1 MLKKFC
7 LFFLLFLGLS
17 SVSQNEMDVLR
28 SRALTVDK
36 DSAASCY
43 ARMAFLGTQISPD
56 TVRFYANKAIKLASQ
71 KKPIYGDALIQIGN
85 SFSMQRKSDS
95 AIIYYSKAQ
104 SFYKKID
111 YKKGLGKADQ
121 SFAIVYFNISEFDNA
136 IAKANS
142 ALNIYKEIGFTNG
155 IIGVNTLLSNCYFT
169 KNSPDSGFYFIRCAM
184 SEASKNKSDSAKYF
198 QVMIDY
204 GNRQLDNKRP
214 DSALYYLNTAAGFM
228 ERNKNYNS
236 LINLYLNL
244 ARIKMF
250 AFEKNDTKAARALA
264 LKAFHLANTYNLKD
278 TYKMILDYLY
288 STYVYE
294 TDKKDSI
301 IKYLTLYQQWM
312 DTLNGKDQYNIVR
325 DIQTKYE
332 TEKKDLQ
339 IKNQSLEIDAKEKEN
354 EAKNKALLLGTF
366 ALLIVGVFGFI
377 AFNNFKKA
385 KKANIIINSQKE
397 QVELQNEEI
406 FHQKELVEEKQK
418 EIIDSIN
425 YAQKIQTA
433 VLTSEEVWK
442 KISPE
447 HFIIFLPKDIVSG
460 DFYWAYNTLNNR
472 SIFALADCTGHGVP
486 GGFMSMLGNSF
497 LNELI
502 VENKLFKADTVL
514 NKLRDK
520 IIKALGQKGAE
531 DRKDGMDMGLCVWNK
546 LENTLEFSGANN
558 SLWLIRNN
566 ELIQYQGDKMPVGQ
580 FSEELKPFT
589 AHNIALQK
597 NDLIVLCTDGFADQF
612 GGDGGKKLKSKNLKE
627 FLVQGS
633 NNSLA
638 QQKTDLVAL
647 FNEWKGKHQ
656 QVDDVSMI
664 MIKVV

>member
-7 LFFLLFLGLS
+7 FLFLLFLSLTS
-17 SVSQNEMDVLR
+17 ISQNEIDVLR

-43 ARMAFLGTQISPD
+43 ARMAFLGTQVSPD
-56 TVRFYANKAIKLASQ
+56 TVRFYANKALLLASQ
-71 KKPIYGDALIQIGN
+71 KNPIYGDALIQIGN
-85 SFSMQRKSDS
+85 SFSMERKSDS
-95 AIIYYSKAQ
+95 ALIYYSKAL
-104 SFYKKID
+104 SFYKKINH
-111 YKKGLGKADQ
+111 KKGLAKADQ
-121 SFAIVYFNISEFDNA
+121 SFAIVYFNISEFNHA
-136 IAKANS
+136 IEKASS
-142 ALNIYKEIGFTNG
+142 ALAVYKELNFSNG
-155 IIGVNTLLSNCYFT
+155 IISTNSLLSNCYFL
-169 KNSPDSGFYFIRCAM
+169 KNNLDSGFYFIRSAM
-184 SEASKNKSDSAKYF
+184 SEASKNKADSSRYF

-204 GNRQLDNKRP
+204 GNRLFDKKRP

-228 ERNKNYNS
+228 ERNKNYSS
-236 LINLYLNL
+236 LINLYLNQ

-250 AFEKNDTKAARALA
+250 AYNKSDTKAARELA
-264 LKAFHLANTYNLKD
+264 QKAFRLANTYNLKD
-278 TYKMILDYLY
+278 TYQMILDYLY

-301 IKYLTLYQQWM
+301 FKYLTLYQQWV
-312 DTLNGKDQYNIVR
+312 DTLNDKDQFNVIQ

-354 EAKNKALLLGTF
+354 EAKNKALLLGTI
-366 ALLIVGVFGFI
+366 ALLIVAIFGFI
-377 AFNNFKKA
+377 AFSNFKKA
-385 KKANIIINSQKE
+385 KKANIIINNQKE

-406 FHQKELVEEKQK
+406 SHQKVLVEEKQK

-425 YAQKIQTA
+425 YAQKIQAA

-447 HFIIFLPKDIVSG
+447 HFIIFFPKDIVSG
-460 DFYWAYNTLNNR
+460 DFYWAYNTLNSR

-566 ELIQYQGDKMPVGQ
+566 ELIQYQGDKMPIGQ

-589 AHNIALQK
+589 SHNISLQK

-612 GGDGGKKLKSKNLKE
+612 GGDSGKKLKSKSLKE
-627 FLVQGS
+627 FLVKNS
-633 NNSLA
+633 NSPLEKQKSDLISLFS
-638 QQKTDLVAL
+638 Q
-647 FNEWKGKHQ
+647 WKGQHQ
-656 QVDDVSMI
+656 QVDDVSLI